1 MEPEDLFK
9 LLPTDY
15 EGKEDFEKAVNNLYE
30 GFGAAQMGL
39 EQTIEEQKAEIT
51 RLKVEAFDS
60 MMKNRRNEEV
70 PEEQPQILGVEDL
83 FNFE

>member
-9 LLPTDY
+9 LLPSDY

-30 GFGAAQMGL
+30 GFGAAQLGL

-60 MMKNRRNEEV
+60 MMKNRRGEEV
-70 PEEQPQILGVEDL
+70 LEEQPTIMGVEDL
-83 FNFE
+83 FKFE

>member
-9 LLPTDY
+9 LLPAEY
-15 EGKEDFEKAVNNLYE
+15 EGKDDFEKAVNNLYE
-30 GFGAAQMGL
+30 GFGAAQLGL

-60 MMKNRRNEEV
+60 MMKNRRGEEV
-70 PEEQPQILGVEDL
+70 PEEQPTILGVEDL
-83 FNFE
+83 FKFE

>member
-9 LLPTDY
+9 LLPAEY
-15 EGKEDFEKAVNNLYE
+15 EGKDEFEKAVNSLYE

-39 EQTIEEQKAEIT
+39 EKTIEDHKAEIT

-60 MMKNRRNEEV
+60 MMKNRRNEDV
-70 PEEQPQILGVEDL
+70 AEEQPTIMGVEDL
-83 FNFE
+83 FKFE

>member
-9 LLPTDY
+9 LLPAEY
-15 EGKEDFEKAVNNLYE
+15 EGKAEFETAVNNLYD
-30 GFGAAQMGL
+30 GFGAAQLGL
-39 EQTIEEQKAEIT
+39 EKTIEEQKAEIT

-70 PEEQPQILGVEDL
+70 PEDQPKILGVEDL
-83 FNFE
+83 FDFS